1 MAYRHTTVLLHELV
15 DAVFTDPDGIYIDCT
30 LGGAGHTALLLSRLS
45 ERGRVIGVDRDDDA
59 LKNAAETVQDA
70 RLILCK
76 SNYSEIAQI
85 AREHAP
91 EGVCGILADLGIS
104 GQQVDDAE
112 RGFSY
117 ASDAFLDMRMD
128 RTQAL
133 TAYDVVNTYSR
144 DELARIIRDYGE
156 ERFAGSVADRILRAR
171 EEEPI
176 RTTLALASVVASAL
190 PRQDKKEGHPCKR
203 TFQAIR
209 IEVNAELSGVE
220 TLLEDGVPCLRSGG
234 RMGVISFHSLE
245 DRLVKTAFA
254 RMENPC
260 TCPKDFPVCVCGK
273 KPIARVLTRKPI
285 LPSAEELQANHRAH
299 SAKLRC
305 CEKL

>member
-15 DAVFTDPDGIYIDCT
+15 DAVLTDPDGVYIDCT
-30 LGGAGHTALLLSRLS
+30 LGGAGHTSLLLSRLS

-59 LKNAAETVQDA
+59 LKNAAETVRDP
-70 RLILCK
+70 RLLLCK
-76 SNYSEIAQI
+76 RNYSEIAEI
-85 AREHAP
+85 AREYAP

-117 ASDAFLDMRMD
+117 AADAFLDMRMD
-128 RTQAL
+128 RTQGQ
-133 TAYDVVNTYSR
+133 TAYDVVNTYPR
-144 DELARIIRDYGE
+144 DELVRILRDYGE
-156 ERFAGSVADRILRAR
+156 ERFAGRIADRIVRAR

-176 RTTLALASVVASAL
+176 ETTLALASLVASAM
-190 PRQDKKEGHPCKR
+190 PKQNKKEGHPCKR

-220 TLLEDGVPCLRSGG
+220 TLLADGIPCLRSGG

-245 DRLVKTAFA
+245 DRIVKTALA

-273 KPIARVLTRKPI
+273 KPVVKVLTRKPV
-285 LPSAEELQANHRAH
+285 LPSAEELHANHRAH

-305 CEKL
+305 CEKI

>member
-1 MAYRHTTVLLHELV
+1 MEYRHTTVLLHELV
-15 DAVFTDPDGIYIDCT
+15 DAVFTDPDGTYIDCT

-45 ERGRVIGVDRDDDA
+45 ERGRVIGIDRDDDA
-59 LKNAAETVQDA
+59 LKHASETIQDP
-70 RLILCK
+70 RLLLCK
-76 SNYSEIAQI
+76 SNYAAIAEI
-85 AREHAP
+85 AREYAP

-117 ASDAFLDMRMD
+117 AADAFLDMRMD

-133 TAYDVVNTYSR
+133 TAYDVINTYSR

-156 ERFAGSVADRILRAR
+156 ERFAGRVADRIVRAR
-171 EEEPI
+171 EEAPI
-176 RTTLALASVVASAL
+176 STTLALASVVASAL
-190 PRQDKKEGHPCKR
+190 PKQDKKEGHPCKR

-209 IEVNAELSGVE
+209 IEVNGELSGVE
-220 TLLEDGVPCLRSGG
+220 TLLADGVPCLRSGG

-254 RMENPC
+254 RMEHPC

-273 KPIARVLTRKPI
+273 KPIAKVLTRKPV
-285 LPSAEELQANHRAH
+285 LPSEEETRANHRAH

>member
-1 MAYRHTTVLLHELV
+1 MEYKHTTVLLHELV
-15 DAVFTDPDGIYIDCT
+15 DAVLTDPDGTYIDCT
-30 LGGAGHTALLLSRLS
+30 LGGAGHTKLLLSRLS

-59 LKNAAETVQDA
+59 LNHASETIHDP
-70 RLILCK
+70 RLVLCK
-76 SNYSEIAQI
+76 SNYASIAEI
-85 AREHAP
+85 AREYAP

-104 GQQVDDAE
+104 GQQVDDGS

-117 ASDAFLDMRMD
+117 AADAFLDMRMD
-128 RTQAL
+128 RTQPL
-133 TAYDVVNTYSR
+133 TAYEVVNTYPR
-144 DELARIIRDYGE
+144 EELIRILRDYGE
-156 ERFAGSVADRILRAR
+156 ERFAGRVADRIVRAR
-171 EEEPI
+171 EGSPI
-176 RTTLALASVVASAL
+176 STTLALASLVSSAL
-190 PRQDKKEGHPCKR
+190 PKQDKKEGHPCKR

-209 IEVNAELSGVE
+209 IEVNGELSGVE
-220 TLLEDGVPCLRSGG
+220 ALLADGVPCLRSGG

-254 RMENPC
+254 RMEHPC

-273 KPIARVLTRKPI
+273 KPMVKVLTRKPV
-285 LPSAEELQANHRAH
+285 LPSEEELRANHRAH

>member
-1 MAYRHTTVLLHELV
+1 MAYQHTTVLLHELV

-30 LGGAGHTALLLSRLS
+30 LGGAGHTTLLLSRLS

-59 LKNAAETVQDA
+59 LKHAAETVHDP
-70 RLILCK
+70 RLLLCK
-76 SNYSEIAQI
+76 SNYSEIERI
-85 AREHAP
+85 AREYAP

-117 ASDAFLDMRMD
+117 AADAFLDMRMD
-128 RTQAL
+128 RTQGI
-133 TAYDVVNTYSR
+133 TAYDVVNTYTR

-156 ERFAGSVADRILRAR
+156 ERFAGRVADRIVRAR
-171 EEEPI
+171 EQEPI

-190 PRQDKKEGHPCKR
+190 PKQDKKEGHPCKR

-220 TLLEDGVPCLRSGG
+220 TLLSDGVPCLRSGG

-254 RMENPC
+254 RMEHPC

-273 KPIARVLTRKPI
+273 QPTVRVLTRKPVQ
-285 LPSAEELQANHRAH
+285 PSDEELRANHRAH

>member
-1 MAYRHTTVLLHELV
+1 MAYQHTTVLLHELV

-30 LGGAGHTALLLSRLS
+30 LGGAGHTTLLLSRLS
-45 ERGRVIGVDRDDDA
+45 ERGRVVGVDRDDDA
-59 LKNAAETVQDA
+59 LKHAAETVHDP
-70 RLILCK
+70 RLLLCK
-76 SNYSEIAQI
+76 SNYSEIERI
-85 AREHAP
+85 AREYAP

-117 ASDAFLDMRMD
+117 AADAFLDMRMD
-128 RTQAL
+128 RTQGI
-133 TAYDVVNTYSR
+133 TAYDVVNTYTR

-156 ERFAGSVADRILRAR
+156 ERFAGRVADRIVRTR
-171 EEEPI
+171 EQEPI

-190 PRQDKKEGHPCKR
+190 PKQDKKEGHPCKR

-220 TLLEDGVPCLRSGG
+220 TLLADGVPCLRSGG

-254 RMENPC
+254 RMEHPC

-273 KPIARVLTRKPI
+273 QPTVRVLTRKPVQ
-285 LPSAEELQANHRAH
+285 PSDEELRANHRAH